1 MFSSLT
7 GLEITYFIVAL
18 LISMIVHEVMHGVV
32 AKALGDTTAADMGRL
47 TLNPLKHI
55 DVMTTIILPVAL
67 VLIHMPPIMAAK
79 PVPFNPNRVR
89 FGDYGAAM
97 VGLAGPLSNF
107 AMAIIGSIIAHIAIN
122 GNVQLIDFLGLFIQI
137 NVILMVFN
145 LIPFPPL
152 DGSRVLYAVAPE
164 PVRRVMERIEAMGFI
179 SILFFILIVFEL
191 FSNQVIGIEN
201 AVLRFVINL

>member
-1 MFSSLT
+1 
-7 GLEITYFIVAL
+7 
-18 LISMIVHEVMHGVV
+18 
-32 AKALGDTTAADMGRL
+32 
-47 TLNPLKHI
+47 
-55 DVMTTIILPVAL
+55 
-67 VLIHMPPIMAAK
+67 MPPIMAAK

-122 GNVQLIDFLGLFIQI
+122 GNMQLINFLGLFIQI

-179 SILFFILIVFEL
+179 SILLFILIVFEL

>member
-32 AKALGDTTAADMGRL
+32 AKALGDTTASDMGRL

-67 VLIHMPPIMAAK
+67 VLFHMPPIMAAK

-179 SILFFILIVFEL
+179 SILFLILIVFEL

>member
-122 GNVQLIDFLGLFIQI
+122 GNMQLINFLGLFIQI

-179 SILFFILIVFEL
+179 SILLFILIVFEL

>member
-7 GLEITYFIVAL
+7 GLEIVYFIVAL

-67 VLIHMPPIMAAK
+67 VLVHMPPIMAAK

-89 FGDYGAAM
+89 FGDYGSAL

-107 AMAIIGSIIAHIAIN
+107 VMAIIGSIIAHIAIN
-122 GNVQLIDFLGLFIQI
+122 GSSQLIDFLGLFIQI

-164 PVRRVMERIEAMGFI
+164 PVRGVMERIESMGFI
-179 SILFFILIVFEL
+179 SVLLLILIVFEL
-191 FSNQVIGIEN
+191 FSGQVVGIEN

>member
-18 LISMIVHEVMHGVV
+18 LISIIVHEVMHGVV
-32 AKALGDTTAADMGRL
+32 AKALGDTTASDMGRL

-67 VLIHMPPIMAAK
+67 VLFHMPPIMAAK

-179 SILFFILIVFEL
+179 SILFLILIVFEL

>member
-1 MFSSLT
+1 MFANLT
-7 GLEITYFIVAL
+7 GLEIAYFVVAL
-18 LISMIVHEVMHGVV
+18 LISMIVHEVMHGVT
-32 AKALGDTTAADMGRL
+32 AKALGDPTASDMGRL

-67 VLIHMPPIMAAK
+67 VLVHLPPIMAAK

-89 FGDYGAAM
+89 FGDYGAAL
-97 VGLAGPLSNF
+97 VGLAGPMTNF
-107 AMAIIGSIIAHIAIN
+107 VLAIIGSIVAHIAIN
-122 GNVQLIDFLGLFIQI
+122 GNLQLLDFLGLFIQI

-164 PVRRVMERIEAMGFI
+164 PLRRVMERIESMGFMA
-179 SILFFILIVFEL
+179 ILFLILIVFEL
-191 FSNQVIGIEN
+191 ASNQLIGIEN